1 METRYLRTFKVVLD
15 LGSFSLAAKE
25 LFITQSAVSQRIKVL
40 ENHYGCQLI
49 DRSGATLKPTSP
61 GVKVLARANMILT
74 AARDIEEAV
83 KNLGKKS
90 EFTIGFTPT
99 FGFVF
104 LPNALDIFLDKSF
117 SEINLRFISQQ
128 PGQLIQELIDKKLDV
143 IVFEH
148 CVEFTNDNI
157 MFFPL
162 PKDEMVM
169 ISSPSL
175 GIASTETRLEV
186 FFKHRLISRGEGCSS
201 RQLLN
206 DNLSRTD
213 STVKNFKGMITHDHL
228 RSLIKST
235 LKGQGVAFVS
245 RSLVSDH
252 INTGEL
258 REHIIPEFINTRS
271 RSLACNLNRVNDSLT
286 KDFIES
292 VFQTFN
298 LQSPFN
304 TPDNTVVI

>member
-1 METRYLRTFKVVLD
+1 METRYLKTFKVVLD
-15 LGSFSLAAKE
+15 MGSFSLAAKE
-25 LFITQSAVSQRIKVL
+25 LCITQSAVSQRIKVL
-40 ENHYGCQLI
+40 ENHYACLLI
-49 DRSGATLKPTSP
+49 DRSGAVLKPTSQ

-74 AARDIEEAV
+74 AVRDIEEAV

-104 LPNALDIFLDKSF
+104 LPNVLDLFLNKNF
-117 SEINLRFISQQ
+117 SGINLRFVSQQ
-128 PGQLIQELIDKKLDV
+128 PEHLIQELIDKKLDV

-148 CVEFTNDNI
+148 CVEFTKDNI
-157 MFFPL
+157 AFFPL
-162 PKDEMVM
+162 PNDEMVM

-175 GIASTETRLEV
+175 GIPTGETRLEV

-206 DNLSRTD
+206 DNLNRTG

-228 RSLIKST
+228 RSLIQST

-245 RSLVSDH
+245 RNLVSDH
-252 INTGEL
+252 IYTGDL
-258 REHIIPEFINTRS
+258 REHIIPEFRNTRS
-271 RSLACNLNRVNDSLT
+271 RSLACNLNRVNDSLVN
-286 KDFIES
+286 DFIES

-304 TPDNTVVI
+304 TPENTVVI